1 MTAAALFNGSAAG
14 AELAWSR
21 GLHYGDGIFRTCLIY
36 DSDVIDLKE
45 QLEKAEHDARHLELA
60 APPTALLAAEA
71 QSLAANCPRGIL
83 RIVLMRS
90 GGERGYRARST
101 AADRLLCRYQAAAHP
116 ASCWE
121 QGVRAQRSRWRLA
134 TQPALA
140 GIKHLNRLEQVLA
153 SRSWSDGIDEVILD
167 DADGR
172 PVSGSR
178 SNLFWVQ
185 DGTLRTPSLERCGVA
200 GLMRDKVLAAAAA
213 LGVATR
219 IAAGTWA
226 ELENAGEAFV
236 TNSVIGI
243 WPLASLDERRWRA
256 PGPVTR
262 RLSERL
268 RHPRVAA

>member
-1 MTAAALFNGSAAG
+1 MTPAALFNGSAAG

-36 DSDVIDLKE
+36 ESQVLDITR
-45 QLEKAEHDARHLELA
+45 QMEKASDDAQHLGLI
-60 APPTALLAAEA
+60 PPPKALLAAEA
-71 QSLAANCPRGIL
+71 QALAASCPHGIL

-90 GGERGYRARST
+90 GDERGYRARST
-101 AADRLLCRYQAAAHP
+101 HADRLLCRYPAAVHA

-121 QGVRAQRSRWRLA
+121 RGIRAQRSEWRLA
-134 TQPALA
+134 AQPALA

-153 SRSWSDGIDEVILD
+153 SRGWADGVDEVILA

-185 DGTLRTPSLERCGVA
+185 GGTLRTPTLDRCGVA

-213 LGVATR
+213 LGVPAQ
-219 IAAGTWA
+219 IAAGSWA
-226 ELENAGEAFV
+226 ELEDADEAFV

-243 WPLASLDERRWRA
+243 WPLASLEERRWRA

-262 RLSERL
+262 RLSEHL
-268 RHPRVAA
+268 RHPRMTG

>member
-1 MTAAALFNGSAAG
+1 MTPSALFNGSAPG

-36 DSDVIDLKE
+36 SSHIIDIKQ
-45 QLEKAEHDARHLELA
+45 QLEKASQDVRRLGLV
-60 APPTALLAAEA
+60 PPATALLAAEA
-71 QSLAANCPRGIL
+71 QSLAVNCPRGIL

-101 AADRLLCRYQAAAHP
+101 EADRLLCRYPAAVHA

-121 QGVRAQRSRWRLA
+121 QGIRAQRSEWRLA
-134 TQPALA
+134 AQPALA

-153 SRSWSDGIDEVILD
+153 SRSWSDGVDEVILA

-185 DGTLRTPSLERCGVA
+185 GGTLRTPALDRCGVA
-200 GLMRDKVLAAAAA
+200 GLMRDKVLAAADA

-219 IAAGTWA
+219 IAAGSWT
-226 ELENAGEAFV
+226 ELESADEAFV

-262 RLSERL
+262 RLSEHL
-268 RHPRVAA
+268 RHPRMDG